1 MGHKAVKS
9 FGFIFD
15 QLDVETAFLVA
26 GINFLRQKT
35 DHLFIQRLISIL
47 AHTVSFFHC
56 FHSKHA
62 YLNRIE
68 PEALPFYQQI
78 FELVKEKSHFILT
91 TNVDHQFWKA
101 GFMDERIFATQ
112 GDYGEIQCARGCHDK
127 VYDAKELFGKMGE
140 ARKDCKIP
148 SELVPKCPVCGGN
161 MAMHLRSDQYF
172 VEDAHWNEAAG
183 RYEEFLEAHQAERV
197 VLLEL
202 GVGFNTPGIVKFS
215 FWRMTAENPWAVY
228 ACVNLGEAGAPRE
241 IANRSICI
249 DGDIGEVL
257 KKLK

>member
-1 MGHKAVKS
+1 
-9 FGFIFD
+9 
-15 QLDVETAFLVA
+15 
-26 GINFLRQKT
+26 
-35 DHLFIQRLISIL
+35 
-47 AHTVSFFHC
+47 
-56 FHSKHA
+56 
-62 YLNRIE
+62 
-68 PEALPFYQQI
+68 
-78 FELVKEKSHFILT
+78 
-91 TNVDHQFWKA
+91 
-101 GFMDERIFATQ
+101 MDERIFATQ

-127 VYDAKELFGKMGE
+127 VYDAKELFREMGE

-172 VEDAHWNEAAG
+172 VEDAHWNEVAG
-183 RYEEFLEAHQAERV
+183 RYEEFLEAHQTDRV

-257 KKLK
+257 KKIK